1 MESINFI
8 LFIQLDH
15 SLIFIII
22 IEVILSFTCHFCLGG
37 LHATLVYIIDI
48 FFRGFFCFLVLGF
61 VLIILVIINRV
72 VRFLPLLYFFIL
84 RLGILFGSLLGF

>member
-22 IEVILSFTCHFCLGG
+22 IEVILSFTCLLCLGG
-37 LHATLVYIIDI
+37 PHWILLYIDI
-48 FFRGFFCFLVLGF
+48 FFRGYFCFLGLG
-61 VLIILVIINRV
+61 LLILVISNRV

-84 RLGILFGSLLGF
+84 